1 MQLLSPLLS
10 ASFGSSI
17 PLLRQANSNPL
28 TAASQSGTKLLCS
41 GEGPRPLC
49 AAGTKFES
57 NKSQLLPRAAGD
69 TERTRRR
76 YNDALQKMERC
87 FARNT
92 RRIAIGFDPDQVRQ
106 QHQVS
111 YLRDQV
117 NGILEARRT
126 TKISRNAVQRMF
138 RAIIPLSKNFL
149 LIGVQGQ
156 PVVLSLPRV
165 LTNVV
170 PNPLRSHFLRRSP
183 FNFRK
188 SLPTSD

>member
-1 MQLLSPLLS
+1 MQVLSPLLS
-10 ASFGSSI
+10 ASSGSSI
-17 PLLRQANSNPL
+17 PSLRQANSNPL
-28 TAASQSGTKLLCS
+28 TTASQSGTKLLCS
-41 GEGPRPLC
+41 GEGRRPLC

-87 FARNT
+87 FARNS
-92 RRIAIGFDPDQVRQ
+92 RRIAIDPDQVRQ

-126 TKISRNAVQRMF
+126 TTKSRNAVQRMF